1 VTQRVRI
8 LVSGGIGS
16 GKSTVGRL
24 LAARGVQV
32 IDADLIGHEVLGPVG
47 AAAEAVARQWPVV
60 LSDGKVDR
68 AKLAAIVFHDADEL
82 DMLESLTHPFIRGR
96 IEQMIGDG
104 EVAVEVPLLSDFM
117 GDGWTRVV
125 VDAPLE
131 TRIQRLLFRGMS
143 LEDIERR
150 IASQPS
156 RENWLVWAHEVVP
169 NDSDEAAL
177 AVEVDELLARLRN
190 Q

>member
-1 VTQRVRI
+1 VAQRVRI
-8 LVSGGIGS
+8 LLSGGIGS

-32 IDADLIGHEVLGPVG
+32 IDADLIGHEVLGPEG
-47 AAAEAVARQWPVV
+47 AAAEAVARQWPVA

-82 DMLESLTHPFIRGR
+82 DMLESLTHPLIRGR

-104 EVAVEVPLLSDFM
+104 EVAVEVPLLTDFM

-150 IASQPS
+150 IGSQPS
-156 RENWLVWAHEVVP
+156 PDDWRRWADHVLT
-169 NDSDEAAL
+169 NDSTETAL
-177 AVEVDELLARLRN
+177 AAHVDDLLALLRN